1 MFCQYQY
8 YRNTKELQRA
18 VDHTN
23 DRYQCKEMS
32 DCPYTGTTLINKIPW
47 GDYPGGEPKSSEDP
61 DGLGE
66 ESEDSNIQAKVEEG
80 GLELATGLSLSVKTE
95 QDLEDAQ
102 YEKTQAAA
110 LSLSLTDQEGSQ
122 SVSAHLGGKSG
133 NRTLG
138 NLD

>member
-8 YRNTKELQRA
+8 YRVDIEQLQTA
-18 VDHTN
+18 VDHS
-23 DRYQCKEMS
+23 DEKYQCEEMS

-95 QDLEDAQ
+95 QDLEDA
-102 YEKTQAAA
+102 
-110 LSLSLTDQEGSQ
+110 
-122 SVSAHLGGKSG
+122 
-133 NRTLG
+133 
-138 NLD
+138 